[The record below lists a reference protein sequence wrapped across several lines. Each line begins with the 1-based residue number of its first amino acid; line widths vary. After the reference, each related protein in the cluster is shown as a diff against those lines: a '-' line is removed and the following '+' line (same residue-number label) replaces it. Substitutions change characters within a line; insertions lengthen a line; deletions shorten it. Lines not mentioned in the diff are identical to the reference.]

1 MDLEDDEIEVDLAA
15 VGSNK
20 VMRLREQYTN
30 KNKHDLKKNL
40 AGELVVPITAAEPK
54 HCANSRRF
62 NAYTHEHSTQ
72 AHDSVYESTYGSP
85 RVASV
90 PTGPP

>member
-1 MDLEDDEIEVDLAA
+1 MYR
-15 VGSNK
+15 
-20 VMRLREQYTN
+20 MRLREQYTN

-54 HCANSRRF
+54 HCANSRR
-62 NAYTHEHSTQ
+62 
-72 AHDSVYESTYGSP
+72 VYESTYGSP